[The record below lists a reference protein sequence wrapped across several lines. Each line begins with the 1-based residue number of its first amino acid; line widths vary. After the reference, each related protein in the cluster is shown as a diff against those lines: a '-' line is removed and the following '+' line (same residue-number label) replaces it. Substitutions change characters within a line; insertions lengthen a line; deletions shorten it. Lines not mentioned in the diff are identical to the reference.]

1 MSPCV
6 STSLSAGRLED
17 GWRLYTSVRQAR
29 PRLLSE
35 CKSGNLAAGWHEHT
49 SELLFKKHK

>member
-1 MSPCV
+1 M
-6 STSLSAGRLED
+6 
-17 GWRLYTSVRQAR
+17 TSVLQREAAR

-49 SELLFKKHK
+49 NELLFKKHK